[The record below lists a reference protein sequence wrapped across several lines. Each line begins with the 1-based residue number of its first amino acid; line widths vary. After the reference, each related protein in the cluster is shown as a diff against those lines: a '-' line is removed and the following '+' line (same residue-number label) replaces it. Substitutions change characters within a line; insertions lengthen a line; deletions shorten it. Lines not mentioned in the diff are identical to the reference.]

1 MKPKE
6 GTTMDASTITD
17 TDYQVGDI
25 VELCAEPCRTRCEND
40 CACRALA
47 ARNGHTGHVL
57 NVQAPLFGGEA
68 YYQVDGID
76 QLLYAYELRAAT
88 P

>member
-1 MKPKE
+1 
-6 GTTMDASTITD
+6 MDASTITD

-25 VELCAEPCRTRCEND
+25 VELHAEICRTPCEND

-47 ARNGHTGHVL
+47 ARNGHTGPIL
-57 NVQAPLFGGEA
+57 NVQPPLFGGEA
-68 YYQVDGID
+68 YYQIDGID

-88 P
+88 L